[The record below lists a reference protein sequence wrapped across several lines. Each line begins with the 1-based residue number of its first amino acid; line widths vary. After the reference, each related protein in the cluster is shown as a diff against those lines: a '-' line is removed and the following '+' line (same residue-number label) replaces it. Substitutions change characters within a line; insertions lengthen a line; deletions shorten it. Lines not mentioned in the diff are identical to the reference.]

1 MQRPYLVPKGD
12 DSAQAHVRACRTALV
27 TLVLQAA
34 RAPVHKMLTLRGSMP
49 RETTARLPLCAD
61 IDGSS
66 LHAAVRVDP
75 AAAPLQQAFELTQP
89 E

>member
-1 MQRPYLVPKGD
+1 
-12 DSAQAHVRACRTALV
+12 
-27 TLVLQAA
+27 
-34 RAPVHKMLTLRGSMP
+34 MP

>member
-1 MQRPYLVPKGD
+1 
-12 DSAQAHVRACRTALV
+12 
-27 TLVLQAA
+27 
-34 RAPVHKMLTLRGSMP
+34 VHKMLALSGAMP

-66 LHAAVRVDP
+66 LHAALRVDA
-75 AAAPLQQAFELTQP
+75 AAAPLQHAFELAQP

>member
-1 MQRPYLVPKGD
+1 VQNRAGHAG
-12 DSAQAHVRACRTALV
+12 SAGGPRA
-27 TLVLQAA
+27 
-34 RAPVHKMLTLRGSMP
+34 VHKMLALSGAMP

-66 LHAAVRVDP
+66 LHAALRVDA
-75 AAAPLQQAFELTQP
+75 AAAPLQHAFELAQP